1 MNSLP
6 FSYHITGARKF
17 RVKIITQ
24 LVSLKY
30 ELKIVIEALNVR
42 RLKYKE
48 RGIHDLV
55 ACDLILYLLDIIEA

>member
-1 MNSLP
+1 MKKEYVP
-6 FSYHITGARKF
+6 VYKIKF
-17 RVKIITQ
+17 T
-24 LVSLKY
+24 KY